1 MAQACRVHMQAD
13 ATHLDAFGRS
23 ALDIAESNGHTAFV
37 EARARAKAA
46 RPCRAAPGPPPNHPL
61 LGVAIAQ
68 DPSRLAEG

>member
-1 MAQACRVHMQAD
+1 MQAD

-46 RPCRAAPGPPPNHPL
+46 RTCRPLQDHPPTTPF
-61 LGVAIAQ
+61 
-68 DPSRLAEG
+68 